1 MDWWASA
8 LGHLRGSFAIE
19 YMLSPVYIAATV
31 AIAYFVWRSRGR
43 PTDFRRFLLPRELYV
58 HPSTMVDLKVAL
70 FNLVVMAT
78 GAISALYFAPQVT
91 LALMAQFA
99 ALTGAGPAG
108 TTTVAGGIV
117 AGAILFLTQDFCRY
131 WNHYFHHERRF
142 LWPFH
147 AVHHSAEV
155 MTPITFLRAH
165 PLYTV
170 LQMVV
175 VSVLVGIAQA
185 VVLFTLV
192 GRIEPWVVY
201 GGTLAFNAYVFFGA
215 HLRHSHI
222 WVSYGRTLEHILIS
236 PAQHQI
242 HHSSDPRHF
251 DRNYGEVFAI
261 WDWMFGTLYIP
272 DGPEQLQF
280 GIADREGNR
289 IPQPHPTLRAAMIG
303 PFVEVWHELRK
314 GTSFDPDMRGPAAGK
329 AS

>member
-1 MDWWASA
+1 
-8 LGHLRGSFAIE
+8 
-19 YMLSPVYIAATV
+19 
-31 AIAYFVWRSRGR
+31 
-43 PTDFRRFLLPRELYV
+43 
-58 HPSTMVDLKVAL
+58 MVDLKVAL
-70 FNLVVMAT
+70 FNLAVTGT

-91 LALMAQFA
+91 LALMAQLA
-99 ALTGAGPAG
+99 VLTGAGPAEA
-108 TTTVAGGIV
+108 TTVWGGIF

-165 PLYTV
+165 PLYTA

-175 VSVLVGIAQA
+175 ISVLVGIVQA

-222 WVSYGRTLEHILIS
+222 WVSYGRTLEHILLS

-242 HHSSDPRHF
+242 PHSSDPRHF

-272 DGPEQLQF
+272 DGPEQLEF

-314 GTSFDPDMRGPAAGK
+314 GTSLDPDMRGPAAGK